1 MRRFLEPHRYT
12 GDLEESVTW
21 RYDPTKRELRV
32 GSELQRGG
40 QYSAINILEYG
51 TGPIKNLPFTPIAR
65 WAAFKGLPAGPVWMA
80 IRDRGVKKHPIME
93 NLTAHPEFEDALNMA
108 AKKLGTDI
116 LVKGFG
122 IRKEFKG

>member
-1 MRRFLEPHRYT
+1 
-12 GDLEESVTW
+12 
-21 RYDPTKRELRV
+21 
-32 GSELQRGG
+32 
-40 QYSAINILEYG
+40 
-51 TGPIKNLPFTPIAR
+51 
-65 WAAFKGLPAGPVWMA
+65 MA